1 MVTTNRAYVALAALF
16 VLIAVGRVLASYKHT
31 AQGFDEPCHVAAG
44 IEFLD
49 RHTYTLD
56 PIHPTLA
63 RVAVALPL
71 YLAGERLPKLEPPA
85 SLNYNAVG
93 DAILNDS
100 GHYLRNLVLA
110 RLGML
115 PFLLLGCGVVFLW
128 ARREYGGL
136 AAVMAVALFTTIPSV
151 LAFSSVAYT
160 DMAAASTQVLAFWA
174 LGAWLEKNNSRSA
187 AGLGLAAGLTL
198 LAKTTALI
206 FLPACGVSVAL
217 VKWWLTRDKEKNP
230 HSLPW
235 SYAKQLA
242 MAGAIAV
249 MVVWAGYGFS
259 VGRVDESMNLSPASM
274 PEFRSFPAPVANI
287 GRHLILSDPEVPV
300 PALIKGLATIW
311 AINGSQPQTYLLG
324 HIKRGGWWYFFL
336 VAVAVKSPIPFLILL
351 AVGLLALRDS
361 VTEGRWSAI
370 VPVVCAATVLL
381 VTMPAKINYGVR
393 HVLVVFPLF
402 AMVAG
407 CGCSYL
413 WHRRD
418 GQRAFF
424 RAALVALLLWQCI
437 STVRASGD
445 FLAYFNELAGKD
457 PSKVLVAG
465 CDLDC
470 GQDLFGLVDELKR
483 RHVSHVTLALWT
495 SADVGKMGLP
505 AFDVAQPYQ
514 PATGWFA
521 ISLRALRFGDL
532 FHSTYPPGA
541 FAWLDRYQ
549 PVARV
554 GKTILLY
561 HIPE

>member
-1 MVTTNRAYVALAALF
+1 MATTKRAYVALAALF
-16 VLIAVGRVLASYKHT
+16 VLLAVGRVLLSYKHT

-63 RVAVALPL
+63 RVAIALPL

-100 GHYLRNLVLA
+100 GHYLRNLFLA
-110 RLGML
+110 RIGML
-115 PFLLLGCGVVFLW
+115 PFLLLGSAVVFLW
-128 ARREYGGL
+128 ARREYGEL
-136 AAVMAVALFTTIPSV
+136 AGVMAVALFTTIPSV
-151 LAFSSVAYT
+151 LAFSSIAYT
-160 DMAAASTQVLAFWA
+160 DMAAAATQALAFWA
-174 LGAWLEKNNSRSA
+174 LSTWLKRNDSRSA
-187 AGLGLAAGLTL
+187 AWLGLAAGLTL

-206 FLPACGVSVAL
+206 FLPACGASVAL
-217 VKWWLTRDKEKNP
+217 VKWWLTRDKVTNHP
-230 HSLPW
+230 GPW
-235 SYAKQLA
+235 SYSKQLA
-242 MAGAIAV
+242 LAGVIAV
-249 MVVWAGYGFS
+249 VVVWAGYGFS

-287 GRHLILSDPEVPV
+287 GRRLILSDPEVPV
-300 PALIKGLATIW
+300 PALIKGLANIW

-324 HIKRGGWWYFFL
+324 RIKRGGWWYFFL
-336 VAVAVKSPIPFLILL
+336 VAVAVKSPIPFLILV
-351 AVGLLALRDS
+351 AVGLFALRDS
-361 VTEGRWSAI
+361 LKEGRWTAI
-370 VPVVCAATVLL
+370 VPAVCAAAVLL

-393 HVLVVFPLF
+393 HVLVIFPLF
-402 AMVAG
+402 AIVAG
-407 CGCSYL
+407 SGCSYL

-418 GQRAFF
+418 GHRKFV
-424 RAALVALLLWQCI
+424 RAALVAMLLWQGI
-437 STVRASGD
+437 STLRASGD
-445 FLAYFNELAGKD
+445 YLAYFNELAGKD

-470 GQDLFGLVDELKR
+470 GQDLFGLAEELQR
-483 RHVSHVTLALWT
+483 RQVSHVTLALWT
-495 SADVGKMGLP
+495 SADVGKMDLP
-505 AFDVAQPYQ
+505 AFDVAQPFQ